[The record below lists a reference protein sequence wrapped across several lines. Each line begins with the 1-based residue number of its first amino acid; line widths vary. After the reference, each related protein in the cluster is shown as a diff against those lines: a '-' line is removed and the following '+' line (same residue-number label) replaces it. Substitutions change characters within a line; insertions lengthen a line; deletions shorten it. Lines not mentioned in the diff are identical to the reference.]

1 MEEQL
6 ERVIDLI
13 RTKVRLAMLLLEP
26 RMFFTTPL
34 VKVGVDVLI
43 KSRQEVSSL
52 QVTLLKA
59 TVISLLFYALSD

>member
-1 MEEQL
+1 M
-6 ERVIDLI
+6 I

-52 QVTLLKA
+52 QVKVTSA
-59 TVISLLFYALSD
+59 NTGS